1 MKRSA
6 AAATPAKTRWT
17 FVARKSAGRGGLAMK
32 KVAVHDLERGH
43 SGRNRPGVRARLDS
57 PELAMHLTEAFR
69 SAVRRVKRANGRS
82 ANRA

>member
-17 FVARKSAGRGGLAMK
+17 FVARKAAGRGGLAMK
-32 KVAVHDLERGH
+32 KVAVQDLEQGRG
-43 SGRNRPGVRARLDS
+43 GRPRSSVRARLES
-57 PELAMHLTEAFR
+57 PELAMHLTAAFR
-69 SAVRRVKRANGRS
+69 SAVRQVKRANGRN